1 MLVMKLNQTLL
12 SQSYFILFVLIM
24 VSLLAN
30 TTRGYDYNVVIG
42 CGIYFL
48 STKNPF
54 LHKMFYFY
62 LLVGLTICA
71 DGIVIA
77 LLFGKVSVFHS
88 LIAPIIEILLKMIL
102 LILEALQWIKE
113 SKEEKLRKIKLMS
126 KNADIRK

>member
-1 MLVMKLNQTLL
+1 M
-12 SQSYFILFVLIM
+12 I
-24 VSLLAN
+24 SLLAN
-30 TTRGYDYNVVIG
+30 ATRGYDYNVVIG

-77 LLFGKVSVFHS
+77 LLVGKVNIFHS
-88 LIAPIIEILLKMIL
+88 LIVPIIEILLKLIIL
-102 LILEALQWIKE
+102 VLEALQWIKE
-113 SKEEKLRKIKLMS
+113 SKEEKFMKIK
-126 KNADIRK
+126 